1 MTKDERSFDARFVI
15 RHSSFVILFSL
26 LLACGFSA
34 RAAGTNVLVWHQAA
48 DRVDADIH
56 GLALWPLLEDVAR
69 QTGWHIFVETGAT
82 RNASVKFKSLPSN
95 DALKMLLGKLNF
107 ALVPGTNGPARLY
120 VFTTRM
126 ENATQPVRAPRGPPK
141 HVPNELLVKVKPGTD
156 IDALAKMLGAKIIAR
171 DDKLG
176 IYRLQFADADATDTA
191 LGKLKNNPDVLAA
204 DYNYYFDPPSV
215 PQLAAGASVAPLSLT
230 LNPTT
235 DSSDPCHVTV
245 GLIDTPLQSLG
256 SQLDQF
262 VVKSIPEA
270 GDAKPDPAS
279 PTHATGMLYNLLYS
293 ASQAGHGSSSLRV
306 VHVDVYGQN
315 PMTTSWDVAL
325 GVQAAVN
332 NGANVLNMSLGSG
345 GDSTVLDAVIKQA
358 IANGVIVFA
367 AAGNE
372 SVDTATYPAAIPGVN
387 AVTATQNGQIAPY
400 ADYGNFVSMAL
411 PGANVVYY
419 NGQPYVFQGTSVSTA
434 LATGVAAGTK
444 GANCWSWTQIQS
456 AMQQQFAVPQK

>member
-1 MTKDERSFDARFVI
+1 
-15 RHSSFVILFSL
+15 L
-26 LLACGFSA
+26 GA
-34 RAAGTNVLVWHQAA
+34 RAAGTNSNLLVWHKAA
-48 DRVDADIH
+48 DQVDADIH

-82 RNASVKFKSLPSN
+82 RNASVKFKNLSSN

-156 IDALAKMLGAKIIAR
+156 MDALAKMLGAKIIAR

-176 IYRLQFADADATDTA
+176 IYRLQFTDADATDSA
-191 LGKLKNNPDVLAA
+191 LGKLKNNSDVLAV
-204 DYNYYFDPPSV
+204 DYNYYFDPPSA
-215 PQLAAGASVAPLSLT
+215 PQLVPNSSVAPLSLK
-230 LNPTT
+230 LDPTS

-262 VVKSIPEA
+262 VVKSIPVA
-270 GDAKPDPAS
+270 GDAKPDSAN

-332 NGANVLNMSLGSG
+332 NGANILNMSLGSG
-345 GDSTVLDAVIKQA
+345 GDSSVLDAVIKQA
-358 IANGVIVFA
+358 IADGIMVFA

-372 SVDTATYPAAIPGVN
+372 PVNTATYPAAIPGVN
-387 AVTATQNGQIAPY
+387 AVTATLNGQIAPY
-400 ADYGNFVSMAL
+400 ADYGSFVSLAL

-419 NGQPYVFQGTSVSTA
+419 NNQPYIFQGTSVSTA

-444 GANCWSWTQIQS
+444 GADCWPWSQIQT
-456 AMQQQFAVPQK
+456 AMQQKFAVPAK

>member
-1 MTKDERSFDARFVI
+1 MQ
-15 RHSSFVILFSL
+15 SL
-26 LLACGFSA
+26 RQTFRIIAFGLCLACLAFTA
-34 RAAGTNVLVWHQAA
+34 RAADTNVLVWHRAA
-48 DRVDADIH
+48 DRVDADIR
-56 GLALWPLLEDVAR
+56 GEPLWPLLENIAR

-82 RNASVKFKSLPSN
+82 RVASVKFRDLPAN

-107 ALVPGTNGPARLY
+107 ALVPGTNSPARLY

-126 ENATQPVRAPRGPPK
+126 ENATQPVRASRGPPK
-141 HVPNELLVKVKPGTD
+141 HVPNELLVRVKPGTD
-156 IDALAKMLGAKIIAR
+156 IDALAKMLGAKIVGR

-176 IYRLQFADADATDTA
+176 IYRLQFGDAAATDVA
-191 LGKLKNNPDVLAA
+191 LGQLKNNSNVLDV
-204 DYNYYFDPPSV
+204 DYNYYFDPPPA
-215 PQLAAGASVAPLSLT
+215 PQLLAGSSTAPLSLT

-256 SQLDQF
+256 SKLDQF
-262 VVKSIPEA
+262 VTKSIPVA
-270 GDAKPDPAS
+270 GDAQPDPAN

-325 GVQAAVN
+325 GIQAAVN

-345 GDSTVLDAVIKQA
+345 GDSSVLDDVVKQA
-358 IANGVIVFA
+358 IADGIMVFA
-367 AAGNE
+367 AAGNQPV
-372 SVDTATYPAAIPGVN
+372 SSATYPAAIPGVN

-444 GANCWSWTQIQS
+444 GADCWSWTQIQS
-456 AMQQQFAVPQK
+456 AMQQQFAVPKQ